1 MNAARCLP
9 LTTVLLAG
17 CALPSLRDRPASAA
31 FQDTGQTQLARTLAP
46 SLADHHG
53 VSGVHSLPV
62 ATDAFAARARLA
74 AAAERSIDA
83 QYYMWHDDVTGKLL
97 FEALF
102 QAAERG
108 VRVRLLLD
116 DNNTAGMDSTLAA
129 LAAHPNIQ
137 VRLFNPLILRHARW
151 TNYVFDFNRINHR
164 MHNKSFT
171 VDNEV
176 TVIGGRNIG
185 DEYFDAGAAVEFV
198 DLDLLAVG
206 PIVGAVSKMFD
217 EFWNSA
223 SSYPAAMLVGSR
235 SPEKARTSLQSAFA
249 AAHADPRAAPYL
261 TMLKA
266 RPLIEE
272 VRQHQLEFQW
282 SETRLV
288 ADDPAKVF
296 SDSRTL
302 IMLPQLLKDTGT
314 PHTQFDLVSPYF
326 VLMQEGTR
334 DFATLAHEGVRVRV
348 LTNSLASNDVAA
360 VHAGYAKNRKAL
372 LRAGIQLYELKSVD
386 PTARHRAAGSSAG
399 SLHAKTLQIDD
410 SSLFVGSFNFDP
422 RSVRLNT
429 EMGVVIQN
437 RAMAQEL
444 AAYFDSGLA
453 LHAYQVRLST
463 NGRHLEWVDTG
474 PQGIRTLT
482 TEPGAGLWRR
492 TLVKL
497 LSVLPIDWLL

>member
-1 MNAARCLP
+1 MH
-9 LTTVLLAG
+9 
-17 CALPSLRDRPASAA
+17 ALPDA
-31 FQDTGQTQLARTLAP
+31 TQ
-46 SLADHHG
+46 
-53 VSGVHSLPV
+53 
-62 ATDAFAARARLA
+62 AFAARARLA

-97 FEALF
+97 FEALV

-116 DNNTAGMDSTLAA
+116 DNNTAGMDSMLAA
-129 LAAHPNIQ
+129 LAATPNIQ

-151 TNYVFDFNRINHR
+151 TNYVFDFRRVNHR

-176 TVIGGRNIG
+176 TVVGGRNIG

-198 DLDLLAVG
+198 DLDVLAVG
-206 PIVGAVSKMFD
+206 PIVGAVSTMFD

-223 SSYPAAMLVGSR
+223 SSYPATMLVGSQ
-235 SPEKARTSLQSAFA
+235 SPQQATQALRAAFA
-249 AAHADPRAAPYL
+249 ATHADPRAAPYL
-261 TMLKA
+261 AMLNA
-266 RPLIEE
+266 RPLIDE
-272 VRQHQLEFQW
+272 VREREFQFQW

-296 SDSRTL
+296 SDRRSL
-302 IMLPQLLKDTGT
+302 ILLPQLLKDTGT

-326 VLMQEGTR
+326 VLMREGTR
-334 DFATLAHEGVRVRV
+334 DFEALAQQGVRIRV

-360 VHAGYAKNRKAL
+360 VHAGYEKNRRAL
-372 LRAGIQLYELKSVD
+372 LKAGIRLYEMKKTD
-386 PTARHRAAGSSAG
+386 PSAGHRGGGSSTG

-410 SSLFVGSFNFDP
+410 ASLFVGSFNFDP

-437 RAMAQEL
+437 PAMAREL
-444 AAYFDSGLA
+444 SAYFDSGLVQR
-453 LHAYQVRLST
+453 AYEVRLSAD
-463 NGRHLEWVDTG
+463 GGHLEWVDTTA
-474 PQGIRTLT
+474 QGTRVLR
-482 TEPGAGLWRR
+482 TEPGASLWRR

-497 LSVLPIDWLL
+497 LSVLPIDGLL